1 MGDRTRRRIVGSRL
15 DGGAQTASGDD
26 GRLLRQHRPMLAWLA
41 GTGLALAAV
50 GLPMRPAWGLPLL
63 QLGLFMAVHAGV
75 IALSLLPP
83 SALGQRADAFLE
95 RWVKDPS
102 AGFYGMMALAT
113 FVQLEVR
120 MFLREV
126 AEFELGGGLVL
137 QALLRWLLGFSVE
150 SFVNMLWAMAWPV
163 RLLSAASPSVVAAT
177 VALAWLVHWQV
188 GRRLPAPGRAS
199 AMRADE

>member
-1 MGDRTRRRIVGSRL
+1 
-15 DGGAQTASGDD
+15 
-26 GRLLRQHRPMLAWLA
+26 
-41 GTGLALAAV
+41 
-50 GLPMRPAWGLPLL
+50 
-63 QLGLFMAVHAGV
+63 
-75 IALSLLPP
+75 
-83 SALGQRADAFLE
+83 
-95 RWVKDPS
+95 
-102 AGFYGMMALAT
+102 MALAT

-137 QALLRWLLGFSVE
+137 QALLRWLLGSSVE
-150 SFVNMLWAMAWPV
+150 SFVNMLWAMAWPL
-163 RLLSAASPSVVAAT
+163 RLSSAASPFVVAAT